1 MNLLRIQPIVTI
13 YLADTIFAQ
22 FAVYE
27 RDTLDS
33 DKIYTELRKKII
45 RLELLP
51 ESVLNLSELAQ
62 TFGVSR
68 TPIKEV
74 LLSLQA
80 EEWIMRHGSHF
91 IVTPLSLDRIR
102 EVTEIRMVLEVQA
115 NIWAMQRITP
125 AEMEGL
131 KKIEQQILSF
141 DETSSNEIIV
151 DFDFKI
157 HQVIFQAAK
166 NTQLAKLL
174 ERLLGHY
181 LRFWLS
187 IPRHI
192 DLQTFFSEALELIQA
207 IDKKDENMVREC
219 TTRHI
224 RHSVAEIMG
233 TR

>member
-1 MNLLRIQPIVTI
+1 MQL
-13 YLADTIFAQ
+13 F
-22 FAVYE
+22 VYT

-33 DKIYTELRKKII
+33 NKIYEELRKKII
-45 RLELLP
+45 RLELAP
-51 ESVLNLSELAQ
+51 ESVLNLSELAHV
-62 TFGVSR
+62 FGVSR

-74 LLSLQA
+74 LITLQA

-115 NIWAMQRITP
+115 NIWALQRITP
-125 AEMEGL
+125 AEMDGL
-131 KKIEQQILSF
+131 KKNKERILSF
-141 DETSSNEIIV
+141 GEGSSNESIV
-151 DFDFKI
+151 DLDFKI
-157 HQVIFQAAK
+157 HQHLFQAAK

-187 IPRHI
+187 IPRQI
-192 DLQTFFSEALELIQA
+192 DLQIFFSEALELIQA
-207 IDKKDENMVREC
+207 FDKKDENMVREC

-224 RHSVAEIMG
+224 RNSVAEIMG

>member
-1 MNLLRIQPIVTI
+1 MDSNRIYEALR
-13 YLADTIFAQ
+13 
-22 FAVYE
+22 E
-27 RDTLDS
+27 
-33 DKIYTELRKKII
+33 KII
-45 RLELLP
+45 RLELAP

-62 TFGVSR
+62 SFGVSR

-74 LLSLQA
+74 LISLQA

-91 IVTPLSLDRIR
+91 IITPLSLDRIR
-102 EVTEIRMVLEVQA
+102 EVTEIRMVMEVQA

-125 AEMEGL
+125 AEMTGL
-131 KKIEQQILSF
+131 KKIKQQILSL
-141 DETSSNEIIV
+141 DERSSNEAIV

-157 HQVIFQAAK
+157 HRYIFQAAK

-187 IPRHI
+187 IPRQI
-192 DLQTFFSEALELIQA
+192 DLQVFFSEALELIQA
-207 IDKKDENMVREC
+207 IDKKNESIVREC
-219 TTRHI
+219 TTKHI
-224 RHSVAEIMG
+224 RNSVAEIMG